1 MAGLESTFALWT
13 ERQLKW
19 GVREV
24 SVFFLYV
31 GLIMVLVQGVMV
43 RRMSRRYGEG
53 VLVVMGSL
61 MMSLGFAMVLI
72 VYTSPLAF
80 VGGALIAI
88 GFGLANPALSALISR
103 NSPDEQQGAVMGASQ
118 SVQSLCRIIGPVVGA
133 VILFAAFLIAFR
145 ALKVVR
151 PN

>member
-1 MAGLESTFALWT
+1 
-13 ERQLKW
+13 
-19 GVREV
+19 
-24 SVFFLYV
+24 
-31 GLIMVLVQGVMV
+31 MVLVQGVMV

-103 NSPDEQQGAVMGASQ
+103 NSPDEQQGAAMGASQ
-118 SVQSLCRIIGPVVGA
+118 SVQSLCRIIGPVAAGAAFSGFGRDAPYLVGA